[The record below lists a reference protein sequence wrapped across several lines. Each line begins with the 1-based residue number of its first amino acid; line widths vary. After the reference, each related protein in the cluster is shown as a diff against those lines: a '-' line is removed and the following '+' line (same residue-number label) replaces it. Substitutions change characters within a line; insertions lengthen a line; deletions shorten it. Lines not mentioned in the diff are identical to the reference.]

1 MKLSKAIAK
10 SYREIDEK
18 NVFTNFFVKNVHESG
33 MFMIQAGKLR
43 DLRKTTIKSVNYT
56 IFFYLFS
63 NFEKSTN
70 DHERIA
76 FNKFICRSESTIIC
90 WIFDNKTILIETWKK
105 YRKNYFKKM
114 LKF

>member
-1 MKLSKAIAK
+1 MFFFYKFFRQKCARIRDVYDSGRKVARSKENNNKKCKL
-10 SYREIDEK
+10 YD
-18 NVFTNFFVKNVHESG
+18 
-33 MFMIQAGKLR
+33 
-43 DLRKTTIKSVNYT
+43 
-56 IFFYLFS
+56 FFYLFS

-76 FNKFICRSESTIIC
+76 FNKFNCRSESTIIC